1 MGLAKA
7 SHALMLTGAVGLGI
21 WIGPHLTKRQAINE
35 APPATQVA
43 APVAETKQAEPVPS
57 RPSVHRRTSA
67 KRAAPSAV
75 ATVKVPASAPELQQ
89 RLKPLLNKGA
99 NMDVAA
105 QEFRDGEQF
114 AMVAHAARNT
124 EIPFMLLKH
133 RVVDEGKSLT
143 EAIREFKPELDAAG
157 QAERARAEAK
167 SDVTALKG

>member
-1 MGLAKA
+1 MGLAKV
-7 SHALMLTGAVGLGI
+7 SQALMLAGAVGLGI

-43 APVAETKQAEPVPS
+43 GPVAETKQAEPVPS
-57 RPSVHRRTSA
+57 RRSVHRRAST
-67 KRAAPSAV
+67 KRATPSAV
-75 ATVKVPASAPELQQ
+75 ATVTVPASAPELQQ

-124 EIPFMLLKH
+124 EIPFMVLKH

-143 EAIREFKPELDAAG
+143 DAIQEFKPELDAAG
-157 QAERARAEAK
+157 QAKRARAEAK
-167 SDVTALKG
+167 ADVTAIKG